1 MSSRYLAQAA
11 ALACMALLLAACSK
25 KSEAPVRAL
34 KQSEIAKLQRIY
46 GPGKMEPPSEDI
58 KGMLPMRQEAL
69 GDMLLKKREYDS
81 SLVTYLQ
88 VLAEQPERHD
98 IRYKLGVALLL
109 TGQYEAARQEF
120 ARVLAAQPQML
131 EAREGLGLA
140 YLQDKKNSEAI
151 QEFRQLVAQDPTRAK
166 SRYLLGLATLLAGR
180 PREAIPELEAASRL
194 EPKNPMPYAALGQA
208 YLDLKN
214 YTQAMSWV
222 KRGLEMDPASKKL
235 HHLLGLALA
244 GQQRYDEA
252 FAAFLKAGDEAQAYN
267 NVGVHFYLDGKY
279 EEAAKCFQKALE
291 LRPTHYQEAKV
302 NLDRALEKLQSQM
315 FETGKKQKAD

>member
-1 MSSRYLAQAA
+1 MSGRYLAQVT
-11 ALACMALLLAACSK
+11 ALACMALMLTACSK
-25 KSEAPVRAL
+25 KPDAPVRAL
-34 KQSEIAKLQRIY
+34 KQSEVAKLQRIY

-88 VLAEQPERHD
+88 VLAEQPDRHD

-214 YTQAMSWV
+214 YSQAMSWV
-222 KRGLEMDPASKKL
+222 KRGLEMDPANKKL
-235 HHLLGLALA
+235 NHLMGLALA

-315 FETGKKQKAD
+315 FETGKKKKAD

>member
-1 MSSRYLAQAA
+1 MRSRYLAQAA
-11 ALACMALLLAACSK
+11 ALAAAALMMAACSK
-25 KSEAPVRAL
+25 KPDAPVRAL

-46 GPGKMEPPSEDI
+46 GPGKMEAPSEDLQ
-58 KGMLPMRQEAL
+58 GLLPLRQEAL
-69 GDMLLKKREYDS
+69 GDMLLRKREYDS

-120 ARVLAAQPQML
+120 SRVLAAQPQML

-140 YLQDKKNSEAI
+140 YLQEKKNPEAI
-151 QEFRQLVAQDPTRAK
+151 QEFRQLVAQDPARGK
-166 SRYLLGLATLLAGR
+166 SRYLLGLATLLSGR

-194 EPKNPMPYAALGQA
+194 EPKNPLPYAAVAQA

-214 YTQAMSWV
+214 YSQALTWV
-222 KRGLEMDPASKKL
+222 KRGLELDPNHKKL
-235 HHLLGLALA
+235 HHLQGLALA

-252 FAAFLKAGDEAQAYN
+252 FVAFLKAGDEAQAYN

-315 FETGKKQKAD
+315 LEGGKKGKAN